1 MSDFHKEDTHK
12 ALALLFDSCKIEQV
26 YKEGKHKLP
35 WFVIKDKEENRVYSM
50 MISEEEMR
58 NQTSMHH
65 ASSLGCIAIAPNA
78 ETEVAMRLGL
88 VHVQPQGVAIC
99 PQCLAKAISAAEEH
113 LIVLKDIQEMIN
125 VYAAKL

>member
-1 MSDFHKEDTHK
+1 MNDFHKEDKHR
-12 ALALLFDSCKIEQV
+12 AVALLFDSCKIEQA
-26 YKEGKHKLP
+26 YREGKHKLP
-35 WFVIKDKEENRVYSM
+35 WFVIKDKEENRIYSM
-50 MISEEEMR
+50 MLSEEEMR
-58 NQTSMHH
+58 NETSIHH
-65 ASSLGCIAIAPNA
+65 ASSLGCISLAPNA
-78 ETEVAMRLGL
+78 ETELAMRMGL